1 MIELMLPGF
10 FFWFIIVTNIASN
23 RFGYQTFS
31 DLDAE
36 AQLQKINADPKRFKT
51 GSVLIVIE
59 QVSLV
64 CLALTLFA
72 AFNSYSIVLAAVWT
86 VSRTIEGLIQ
96 IYYKKS
102 YWGLLGIA
110 EKYSKTS
117 GSEKMALKDSALSI
131 LRTKNTVFT
140 FAQVLFSVGTV
151 AYSVLFATST
161 TGVPDIIGWLGI
173 VAGSIYGLGSA
184 IKLVKSNVKVVW
196 SIGGLLILF
205 FEAVLGGWLLFSPLI
220 G

>member
-1 MIELMLPGF
+1 MIEIILSGF
-10 FFWFIIVTNIASN
+10 FFWFIIVTNIASD

-51 GSVLIVIE
+51 AFTLILIE
-59 QVSLV
+59 HISLV
-64 CLALTLFA
+64 CLTLTLFI
-72 AFNSYSIVLAAVWT
+72 AFNSYSIILAVVWT
-86 VSRTIEGLIQ
+86 VFRTIEGLIQ

-102 YWGLLGIA
+102 FWGLLSIA

-117 GSEKMALKDSALSI
+117 GSEKMALKDSALNI
-131 LRTKNTVFT
+131 LRTKNIVFT
-140 FAQVLFSVGTV
+140 SAQVLFSIGTL
-151 AYSVLFATST
+151 AYSVLFATSA
-161 TGVPDIIGWLGI
+161 TGVPDIIGWFGL

-184 IKLVKSNVKVVW
+184 IKLVKSDKVLW
-196 SIGGLLILF
+196 SIGGLLILV

-220 G
+220 

>member
-1 MIELMLPGF
+1 MIELMLSGF
-10 FFWFIIVTNIASN
+10 FFWFIIVTNIAGD

-51 GSVLIVIE
+51 AFTLILIE
-59 QVSLV
+59 HISLV

-72 AFNSYSIVLAAVWT
+72 AFNSYSIILAVVWT
-86 VSRTIEGLIQ
+86 VFRTIEGLIQ

-102 YWGLLGIA
+102 YWELLSIA

-117 GSEKMALKDSALSI
+117 GSEKMALKDSALNI

-140 FAQVLFSVGTV
+140 FAQVLFSVGTL
-151 AYSVLFATST
+151 AYSVLFATSA
-161 TGVPDIIGWLGI
+161 TGVPNIIGWFGL
-173 VAGSIYGLGSA
+173 VAGRIYGLGSG
-184 IKLVKSNVKVVW
+184 IKLVKSNLKVLW
-196 SIGGLLILF
+196 SIGGLLILV

-220 G
+220 